1 MGRPLI
7 PYIQITN
14 SDGEEEEITREDQ
27 LTHDLVTEREV
38 AVEQYMQREARERTV
53 CDELSVPPAVHDLL
67 GQIPRLLAR
76 NLVHIE
82 DERAQIERERRRQQV
97 LQRFIESMRNHKGEE
112 PNKPR

>member
-1 MGRPLI
+1 
-7 PYIQITN
+7 
-14 SDGEEEEITREDQ
+14 
-27 LTHDLVTEREV
+27 
-38 AVEQYMQREARERTV
+38 MQREAHERTV
-53 CDELSVPPAVHDLL
+53 LESTVRDKLSVPPAVHDLL

-97 LQRFIESMRNHKGEE
+97 LQRFIERAQNHKVEE